1 MCYTQRCQLLTQ
13 PLRSGFVKNFAKKTF
28 ANSILAGAAFALAT
42 ATGSIAF
49 TGPAHA
55 ADIPCDTA
63 KLIVPWKAGGGTH
76 VIFSVFEKTIQE
88 MDITPKIKVV
98 TIPGQGGNKGA
109 KEAAKA
115 KPDGCTL
122 FAIHQSAVTSF
133 LNGRIDFHFDGFE
146 PVANLTSTADI
157 LGAAADTPYN
167 NFAEFKEYAKANPDT
182 IKAGA
187 TFGSTSQF
195 IWLLLEQKMGI
206 DLSYVPYDGTSERM
220 TALLSGAID
229 MGSLNVASGRTHLE
243 SGALKG
249 FAIAA
254 EERSKHLPDMP
265 TMKEMGVDMV
275 FALERGIVAP
285 KGTPPEVVEAW
296 SKVFQAAAENPDL
309 LKQMD
314 AKGTDVAYQNPADY
328 KAWAEK
334 LYAEY
339 EGVAIEIGMYKK

>member
-1 MCYTQRCQLLTQ
+1 MA
-13 PLRSGFVKNFAKKTF
+13 SA
-28 ANSILAGAAFALAT
+28 AIALAGLIGTSAVTSSAA
-42 ATGSIAF
+42 S
-49 TGPAHA
+49 A

-98 TIPGQGGNKGA
+98 TVPGQGGNKGA

-133 LNGRIDFHFDGFE
+133 LNGRINFHFDSFE
-146 PVANLTSTADI
+146 TVANLTSTPDI
-157 LGAAADTPYN
+157 IGAAGDVEYN
-167 NFAEFKEYAKANPDT
+167 NFDEFAAFAKANPEK

-195 IWLLLEQKMGI
+195 IWLLLEEKMGI
-206 DLSYVPYDGTSERM
+206 KFSYVPYDGTSERM

-229 MGSLNVASGRTHLE
+229 MGSLNVASGRKHLE

-254 EERSKHLPDMP
+254 NERSKHLPDMP
-265 TMKEMGVDMV
+265 TLKELGVDMV

-285 KGTPPEVVEAW
+285 KGTPPEVIDAW
-296 SKVFQAAAENPDL
+296 SKLFKAAAENPDL
-309 LKQMD
+309 LEQMD
-314 AKGTDVAYQNPADY
+314 AKGTDVAFQGPEDY
-328 KAWAEK
+328 KNWADQ
-334 LYAEY
+334 LYSDY
-339 EGVAIEIGMYKK
+339 EAVAIKIGMYKK